1 MGGHHTIR
9 LIRLMRLI
17 QTVIKKNTYLK
28 NLYIVKSYHHITR
41 LMRLIQAVIIS
52 LHIVFLLFV
61 FVLVPWPKIRFRKFF
76 TAIFL

>member
-9 LIRLMRLI
+9 LI
-17 QTVIKKNTYLK
+17 
-28 NLYIVKSYHHITR
+28 R

-61 FVLVPWPKIRFRKFF
+61 FVLVPWPKIRFRKFV
-76 TAIFL
+76 